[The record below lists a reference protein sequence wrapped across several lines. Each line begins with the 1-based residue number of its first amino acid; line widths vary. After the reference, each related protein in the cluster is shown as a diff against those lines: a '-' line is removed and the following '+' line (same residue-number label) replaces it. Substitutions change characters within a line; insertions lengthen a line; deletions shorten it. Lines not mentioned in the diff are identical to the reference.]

1 MVVSAQ
7 RLEEFAV
14 AILVAAGMAE
24 DGASAAA
31 QGLVQANLRGVDGH
45 GVVRLMQYVT
55 SLEQGE
61 VNPRPR
67 IEVLLKSGPH
77 ALVDAGGGYG
87 YAPTLRAADLAA
99 ELTGEHGVALVGVRN
114 SHHFGVAAIYATRV
128 ASRGLIALITTNT
141 DSVMAYGAAR
151 RAVVGNNPIAIGL
164 PRRPPAPPIV
174 VDLALSQ
181 TAFGRIRLAA
191 AEGRPIPL
199 GWALD
204 SDGKPTTD
212 SRAALAA
219 NMLLPIG
226 DHKGYALSF
235 ATEALAGILTGSPFG
250 KDASAHRHAAG
261 GVGHLIIAIRPDVF
275 VPADT
280 FFDGLE
286 SWMEQ
291 VRSTPVADGAPG
303 LMIPGEP
310 ELELQA
316 RRAEDGI
323 PLSDELAAQL
333 AALAARLGVHGLG
346 ASPDPG

>member
-1 MVVSAQ
+1 VIFTAQ
-7 RLEEFAV
+7 RLEEFAFGV
-14 AILVAAGMAE
+14 LVAAGMDAN
-24 DGASAAA
+24 GARAAA
-31 QGLVQANLRGVDGH
+31 QGLVHANMRGVDGH
-45 GVVRLMQYVT
+45 GVVRLIQYVDC
-55 SLEQGE
+55 LEQGE

-67 IEVLLKSGPH
+67 IEVLFKTGAH

-87 YAPTLRAADLAA
+87 YAPTLLASDLAVELAA
-99 ELTGEHGVALVGVRN
+99 EHGIALVGVRN

-128 ASRGLIALITTNT
+128 ASRGLVALITTNT
-141 DSVMAYGAAR
+141 DSVMAYGAALR
-151 RAVVGNNPIAIGL
+151 PVVGNNPIAIGV
-164 PRRPPAPPIV
+164 PRRPPSAPIV

-191 AEGRPIPL
+191 AEGRSIPL

-250 KDASAHRHAAG
+250 NDASAHRHYAG
-261 GVGHLIIAIRPDVF
+261 GVGHVVIAIRPDIF
-275 VPADT
+275 IQADA
-280 FFDGLE
+280 FFDRLE
-286 SWMEQ
+286 GWMEQ

-310 ELELQA
+310 ELQLQA
-316 RRAEDGI
+316 RRAADGI
-323 PLSDELAAQL
+323 PLSQELAVQL
-333 AALAARLGVHGLG
+333 QALATRLGVATL
-346 ASPDPG
+346 AESPEAG